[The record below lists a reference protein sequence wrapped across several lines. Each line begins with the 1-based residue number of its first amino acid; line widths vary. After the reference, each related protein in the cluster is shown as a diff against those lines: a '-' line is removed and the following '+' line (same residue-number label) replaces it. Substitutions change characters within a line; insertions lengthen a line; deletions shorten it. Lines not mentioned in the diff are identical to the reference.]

1 MEEAG
6 VLVFD
11 YFDYRK
17 FLHDYYEWKRA
28 RHSFFSYRY
37 ICRRIGMDH
46 GSFIKVLQGQ
56 RHLPLKVVQQAAEV
70 FDLRKRKAEYFE
82 LLVLYGRAK
91 SERETKR
98 YFEQLISFKELG
110 VKKVEAHQYEFYQKW
125 YYTAVRELVGIG
137 EFGDNYEMLA
147 SVLDPPI
154 KKSEA
159 QKAIQLLKSLGFIR
173 KNDKGIYELV
183 SRYIS
188 TGDAWGSVA
197 VRTFQRDT
205 LRQAVDAI
213 SAFKRQERDISTV
226 TLTLN
231 DNGIEMAKEK
241 VGQFHRELLEIS
253 NMCGKAD
260 RVYQI
265 NIQLFP
271 MSKRIEGKR

>member
-1 MEEAG
+1 MEEPG
-6 VLVFD
+6 ILVFD

-17 FLHDYYEWKRA
+17 FLHDYYEWKRT

-46 GSFIKVLQGQ
+46 GSFIKMLQGQ
-56 RHLPLKVVQQAAEV
+56 RHLPLKSIQKVAEV
-70 FDLRKRKAEYFE
+70 FDLGRRKAEYFE

-91 SERETKR
+91 TERETKR

-110 VKKVEAHQYEFYQKW
+110 VKNVEAGQYEFYQKW
-125 YYTAVRELVGIG
+125 YYTAIRELVGIG
-137 EFGDNYEMLA
+137 EFGDDYEKLA
-147 SVLDPPI
+147 SMLDPPI

-183 SRYIS
+183 SRYIT
-188 TGDAWGSVA
+188 TGDAWGAVA
-197 VRTFQRDT
+197 VRAFQRDT
-205 LRQAVDAI
+205 MRQAIDAI
-213 SAFKRQERDISTV
+213 GAFGKKERDISTV

-231 DNGIEMAKEK
+231 DNGMDMAKEK
-241 VGQFHRELLEIS
+241 VSQFHRELLEIS

-271 MSKRIEGKR
+271 MSKRIGNKR